1 MGRVSTG
8 VRGMTIDGGDDEV
21 VGMICMEPETQNTV
35 LVISENGYGKRSL
48 LDAYR
53 ITNRGAKGV
62 KTINVTEKVGKLVGI
77 LSVNDDN
84 DIMII
89 NKSGIT
95 LRIKASAIRV
105 MGRAAQGVRLINLGR
120 RNDSIASVCCV
131 ASDPDE
137 EVDNEMIES
146 QTEIIEEV
154 INEPDVEEQTDDN
167 IEELDNDSEIDGIP
181 TIGDLD

>member
-1 MGRVSTG
+1 M
-8 VRGMTIDGGDDEV
+8 
-21 VGMICMEPETQNTV
+21 
-35 LVISENGYGKRSL
+35 
-48 LDAYR
+48 
-53 ITNRGAKGV
+53 
-62 KTINVTEKVGKLVGI
+62 TEKVGKLVGI

-95 LRIKASAIRV
+95 LRINASAIRV

-137 EVDNEMIES
+137 EVDNEMIET

-154 INEPDVEEQTDDN
+154 INEPDVEEQADDD
-167 IEELDNDSEIDGIP
+167 IEESDNDSEIDGIP